1 MKIRLLYADRE
12 ERSMGEGPFG
22 WNEMLEATGT
32 DALVKLMAQGDV
44 GLTAAAKQAL
54 AHPLATATEVAYR
67 QDAVRDAL
75 EHAQAVKHL
84 FAVCQGEAVHA
95 ADAAGTSDFL
105 ALADVAAQH
114 VQALSELAQVARD
127 MHHDVKSVALR
138 RFADEMAELVEEGYL
153 KSADEMLREICR
165 PSSALMSATLD
176 PETLRPRYELRSYP
190 RRTDWL
196 RWKVTGAVTADI
208 EDDAAAADRASRLA
222 SARRAL
228 APVLWEWTSRMGSF
242 FAALRDELGFYVAA
256 INLVSAYKDAGCAW
270 CLPQV
275 EDVLPEEKP
284 EYHAHALSYAE
295 GGSFHL
301 IADEISAKGI
311 SCWLAGGADETMRRQ
326 FLSAWGQAEILALT
340 GFPVPAEELT
350 LPVAMQVVWLSSEGK
365 DVEEGLA
372 EAGEK
377 LSKLLPGSIVL
388 WDEPF
393 SWFSQTEAAELVS
406 GLMGAIAE
414 AGAELV
420 IATANPHIG
429 AKNLAR
435 RGVFHLRLEQ
445 TQEGLRAVPGRP
457 RADTRLQD
465 TFEEVFGERLD
476 VALKAAR

>member
-67 QDAVRDAL
+67 QDAVRDAR

-95 ADAAGTSDFL
+95 ADAAGTSDFP
-105 ALADVAAQH
+105 ALTDVAAQH

-153 KSADEMLREICR
+153 KSADEMLREIRR

-190 RRTDWL
+190 RRTAWL
-196 RWKVTGAVTADI
+196 RWKMTGAVTADI

-256 INLVSAYKDAGCAW
+256 INLVSA
-270 CLPQV
+270 
-275 EDVLPEEKP
+275 
-284 EYHAHALSYAE
+284 
-295 GGSFHL
+295 
-301 IADEISAKGI
+301 
-311 SCWLAGGADETMRRQ
+311 
-326 FLSAWGQAEILALT
+326 
-340 GFPVPAEELT
+340 
-350 LPVAMQVVWLSSEGK
+350 
-365 DVEEGLA
+365 
-372 EAGEK
+372 
-377 LSKLLPGSIVL
+377 
-388 WDEPF
+388 
-393 SWFSQTEAAELVS
+393 
-406 GLMGAIAE
+406 
-414 AGAELV
+414 
-420 IATANPHIG
+420 
-429 AKNLAR
+429 
-435 RGVFHLRLEQ
+435 
-445 TQEGLRAVPGRP
+445 
-457 RADTRLQD
+457 
-465 TFEEVFGERLD
+465 
-476 VALKAAR
+476 

>member
-1 MKIRLLYADRE
+1 
-12 ERSMGEGPFG
+12 
-22 WNEMLEATGT
+22 
-32 DALVKLMAQGDV
+32 
-44 GLTAAAKQAL
+44 
-54 AHPLATATEVAYR
+54 
-67 QDAVRDAL
+67 
-75 EHAQAVKHL
+75 
-84 FAVCQGEAVHA
+84 
-95 ADAAGTSDFL
+95 
-105 ALADVAAQH
+105 
-114 VQALSELAQVARD
+114 
-127 MHHDVKSVALR
+127 
-138 RFADEMAELVEEGYL
+138 
-153 KSADEMLREICR
+153 
-165 PSSALMSATLD
+165 
-176 PETLRPRYELRSYP
+176 
-190 RRTDWL
+190 
-196 RWKVTGAVTADI
+196 
-208 EDDAAAADRASRLA
+208 
-222 SARRAL
+222 
-228 APVLWEWTSRMGSF
+228 MGSF

-284 EYHAHALSYAE
+284 GYHAHALSYAE

-350 LPVAMQVVWLSSEGK
+350 LPVATQVVWLSSEGK
-365 DVEEGLA
+365 DVEESLA

-393 SWFSQTEAAELVS
+393 SWFSQKEAAELVS
-406 GLMGAIAE
+406 GLMGTIAE
-414 AGAELV
+414 AGDELV

-429 AKNLAR
+429 ARNLAR

-445 TQEGLRAVPGRP
+445 MPEGLRAVPGRP